1 MRINWHALEVDEIF
15 KMVDSS
21 EEGLPTLEAGKRLRD
36 NGSNSLPGEKGISSW
51 RLFFTQFHSTLAY
64 IILFAVVVSLF
75 LGHVT
80 DALFIFSVL
89 LINAL
94 VGFFQENKVNKS
106 LQELKQMVRVE
117 TTIIR
122 DGKKKELDS
131 EDIVVG
137 DIVSLKSGDKVP
149 ADCRL
154 IRTANLKINEASL
167 TGEWLA
173 VEKGNERVDKGLALA
188 ERSNM
193 AYMGTIVEEGE
204 AMAVV
209 VNTAMNT
216 EIGQIVSLLKQT
228 KEEKTPLQKKIAIL
242 SKYLGGVVIFAIVII
257 SALGFISNK
266 PTEEIFILAVALTV
280 SAIPE
285 GLLPAITVIL
295 VLGMRRILKDN
306 GLVRKLSAT
315 ETLGSV
321 TVICT
326 DKTGTLTEGKMEVS
340 HILTS
345 TKELLGHEVR
355 DMAKDDSALYSHITM
370 LKIATLCNEA
380 YIENPDD
387 ELHEWIIRGNLTQK
401 ALLLAGTTSG
411 LKKAELEMKYPLIE
425 RIPFSSVL
433 KFSATLHQAKTGK
446 VIYAVGAPEQ
456 LIQHCQYLDVDG
468 NRVPLEDE
476 SFKNLLRRYEELTAK
491 GLRVIACAQRDV
503 SRIRKDNLHELLDDL
518 VLVGFIA
525 LKDPLRSEV
534 KEAIAL
540 TEKAGIKTI
549 IITGDHKLTV
559 QAIAKDLGMHTSD
572 AEIMEGKDLDK
583 ISDNDLYTKVKS
595 IRIFARVSPT
605 HKLRIVNAL
614 KAHGEIVAMIG
625 DGVNDSPALKTADI
639 GVAVGSGTDVA
650 KEVADLVLLDD
661 SFSTIV
667 KAVEQGRIIF
677 NNIRK
682 VLIYFVADHSTEL
695 FLFFITMALGLPAPL
710 FAAQILWINLVQDGI
725 LGIALTTDQE
735 KDGIMSEK
743 PRSPIEPLLSI
754 DLKKWLL
761 AISLISGLASFL
773 VFGLT
778 LSESADINL
787 ARTMAFALMSFDSL
801 LFIFSVSSFKSLAWK
816 RKVFANLYLVG
827 AAFAGLILLILA
839 LYFPPLQKLLS
850 TQQLNVY
857 QWFIVVIVA
866 LLEFI
871 LIELCKGKFVLK
883 EH

>member
-1 MRINWHALEVDEIF
+1 
-15 KMVDSS
+15 
-21 EEGLPTLEAGKRLRD
+21 
-36 NGSNSLPGEKGISSW
+36 
-51 RLFFTQFHSTLAY
+51 
-64 IILFAVVVSLF
+64 
-75 LGHVT
+75 
-80 DALFIFSVL
+80 
-89 LINAL
+89 L
-94 VGFFQENKVNKS
+94 V
-106 LQELKQMVRVE
+106 
-117 TTIIR
+117 
-122 DGKKKELDS
+122 
-131 EDIVVG
+131 
-137 DIVSLKSGDKVP
+137 
-149 ADCRL
+149 
-154 IRTANLKINEASL
+154 
-167 TGEWLA
+167 
-173 VEKGNERVDKGLALA
+173 
-188 ERSNM
+188 
-193 AYMGTIVEEGE
+193 
-204 AMAVV
+204 
-209 VNTAMNT
+209 
-216 EIGQIVSLLKQT
+216 
-228 KEEKTPLQKKIAIL
+228 
-242 SKYLGGVVIFAIVII
+242 I
-257 SALGFISNK
+257 SALGFATEK
-266 PTEEIFILAVALTV
+266 PLEEIFILAVALTV

-295 VLGMRRILKDN
+295 VLGMRRILKEN

-387 ELHEWIIRGNLTQK
+387 ELHEWVIRGNLTQK
-401 ALLLAGTTSG
+401 ALLLAGTMSG
-411 LKKAELEMKYPLIE
+411 LNKAELEVKCPVLE

-433 KFSATLHQAKTGK
+433 KFSATLHQVKNSK

-468 NRVPLEDE
+468 TRVPLEDE
-476 SFKNLLRRYEELTAK
+476 SFKKLLQRYEELTAK

-525 LKDPLRSEV
+525 LKDPLRLEV
-534 KEAIAL
+534 KDAIAL
-540 TEKAGIKTI
+540 TERAGIQTV
-549 IITGDHKLTV
+549 IITGDHRLTV
-559 QAIAKDLGMHTSD
+559 QAIAKDLGMDVADS
-572 AEIMEGKDLDK
+572 EIMEGKDLEK
-583 ISDNDLYTKVKS
+583 ISDNELYTRVKS

-695 FLFFITMALGLPAPL
+695 FLFFLTMALVLPAPL
-710 FAAQILWINLVQDGI
+710 VAAQILWINLVQDGI

-743 PRSPIEPLLSI
+743 PRSPIEPLLSL

-761 AISLISGLASFL
+761 AISVISGLASFL

-778 LSESADINL
+778 LSESGDISL

-816 RKVFANLYLVG
+816 RKVFANLYLVA
-827 AAFAGLILLILA
+827 AAFAGLVLLILA

-850 TQQLNVY
+850 TEQLSVY
-857 QWFIVVIVA
+857 QWFIVIVVA
-866 LLEFI
+866 LLEFM
-871 LIELCKGKFVLK
+871 LIELSKGKLVLK
-883 EH
+883 DR